1 MRDIRPDLV
10 RIGMQRGV
18 MRFHPGAAGVLD
30 SSGRGDRTKHPAS
43 RQRHERHERSTTRMS
58 RARTLLGLA
67 AASVAALALVGCSTG
82 APSSSEP
89 AADNEYGLVKAG
101 TLTVATEGTYR
112 PFSFHEDGSGDLVGY
127 DVEVAEAVAEKLGLE
142 IEFEETQWDAIF
154 AGLEAGRFDV
164 IANQVSINPERE
176 EQYLFSSPYTVSPGV
191 IVVKEGDTSISSFDD
206 LAGKTTAQSLTSNWY
221 ELAQE
226 SGANVE
232 AVEGWAQAVAL
243 LQQGRVDA
251 TINDNLTFLDYETSE
266 GPTGLK
272 IAAETDDP
280 AYNAFALTKDKTEL
294 VEAID
299 EALAELREEGVLAEI
314 SEKYFGADVTQ

>member
-1 MRDIRPDLV
+1 
-10 RIGMQRGV
+10 
-18 MRFHPGAAGVLD
+18 
-30 SSGRGDRTKHPAS
+30 
-43 RQRHERHERSTTRMS
+43 MS
-58 RARTLLGLA
+58 RRITALVLA
-67 AASVAALALVGCSTG
+67 AAVALTACSSG
-82 APSSSEP
+82 GSAAPSSTAEG
-89 AADNEYGLVKAG
+89 DDYGLVTAG

-112 PFSFHEDGSGDLVGY
+112 PFSFHDESGDLVGF
-127 DVEVAEAVAEKLGLE
+127 DVEIAEAVADKLGLE
-142 IEFEETQWDAIF
+142 VVFQETQWDAIF
-154 AGLEAGRFDV
+154 AGLDAGRFDV

-176 EQYLFSSPYTVSPGV
+176 EKYLFSEPYTVSPGV
-191 IVVKEGDTSISSFDD
+191 IVVPEDDDSITSFDD

-226 SGANVE
+226 SGATVE

-251 TINDNLTFLDYETSE
+251 TINDNLTFLDYEKSE

-280 AYNAFALTKDKTEL
+280 AQNAFAFTKEKTAL
-294 VEAID
+294 VEAVD

>member
-1 MRDIRPDLV
+1 
-10 RIGMQRGV
+10 
-18 MRFHPGAAGVLD
+18 
-30 SSGRGDRTKHPAS
+30 
-43 RQRHERHERSTTRMS
+43 MS
-58 RARTLLGLA
+58 RRRLSALA
-67 AASVAALALVGCSTG
+67 LTAAAALALTACSTG
-82 APSSSEP
+82 GQQP
-89 AADNEYGLVKAG
+89 AASSAGDEYGLVTDG

-112 PFSFHEDGSGDLVGY
+112 PFTFHDETGELVGF
-127 DVEVAEAVAEKLGLE
+127 DVEIAEAVAEKLGLE
-142 IEFEETQWDAIF
+142 ISFQETQWDAIF
-154 AGLEAGRFDV
+154 AGLDAGRFDL

-176 EQYLFSSPYTVSPGV
+176 EKYLFSEPYTVSPGV
-191 IVVKEGDTSISSFDD
+191 IVVPEDDDSISSFDD
-206 LAGKTTAQSLTSNWY
+206 LAGKTTAQSLTSNWF
-221 ELAQE
+221 ELAEQ

-251 TINDNLTFLDYETSE
+251 TINDNLTFLDYEKSE

-280 AYNAFALTKDKTEL
+280 AYNAFAFTKDKEAL

-314 SEKYFGADVTQ
+314 SEKYFGADVTR